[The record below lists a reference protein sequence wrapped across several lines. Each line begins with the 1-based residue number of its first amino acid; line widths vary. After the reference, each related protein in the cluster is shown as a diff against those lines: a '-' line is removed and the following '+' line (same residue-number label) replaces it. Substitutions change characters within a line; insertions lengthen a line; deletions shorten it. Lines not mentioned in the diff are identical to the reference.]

1 MNMHSN
7 RRTTQSPHIHSLG
20 FTLVELMVALVI
32 TLILLAGIGQ
42 IFLSSKKSFNIQDS
56 LARMQENGRYATETL
71 VQDLR
76 RAGYWGGNADI
87 NKIVDYTQGGADSV
101 LAEDGTC
108 SSDLN
113 DTSWARMLTHKVF
126 GKDDNW
132 TYGCI
137 PGTHVGD
144 VLTVRYAAP
153 WLVGGTTTPDF
164 ENNMIYLRS
173 SLFESALFKG
183 DDIHPVPRAI
193 RTAELVSRGYYI
205 NPSSPSA
212 NRCPGNQAVP
222 SLNRVTLNRGDGKL
236 RSEEVA
242 LGVENLQV
250 QYGLD
255 TDAVPDNSVDQYVDA
270 MVYTDPRWDKVIAVR
285 LWLLVRAE
293 CPETGFSNTRTYDM
307 GNQSVPVNDAYR
319 RQLYTTTV
327 MLRNR

>member
-1 MNMHSN
+1 MHSN
-7 RRTTQSPHIHSLG
+7 RRTTQSPHIHSRG
-20 FTLVELMVALVI
+20 FSLIELMVALVI

-42 IFLSSKKSFNIQDS
+42 IFLSSKKSFNIQDA

-87 NKIVDYTQGGADSV
+87 NKIIDNTQGAEDPI
-101 LAEDGTC
+101 LPEDGTC
-108 SSDLN
+108 TN
-113 DTSWARMLTHKVF
+113 TSWARMLTHKVF
-126 GKDDNW
+126 GKDDNR
-132 TYGCI
+132 TSYGCLQ
-137 PGTHVGD
+137 PAATHVGD
-144 VLTVRYAAP
+144 ILTVRYAAP
-153 WLVGGTTTPDF
+153 WLVGGSTTPAF

-173 SLFESALFKG
+173 SLFESRLFKG
-183 DDIHPVPRAI
+183 SAEGSNPVPRAI
-193 RTAELVSRGYYI
+193 RTAELIARGYYI
-205 NPSSPSA
+205 NPASPSA

-222 SLNRVTLNRGDGKL
+222 SLNRVTLNRSTGAL
-236 RSEEVA
+236 TNEEMA
-242 LGVENLQV
+242 LGIENFQV

-270 MVYTDPRWDKVIAVR
+270 MVYTDPRWEQVIAVR

-293 CPETGFSNTRTYDM
+293 CSETGYTNSNPYDM
-307 GNQSVPVNDAYR
+307 GNLPTFTPNDGYR